1 MKLYNHVR
9 TVIHVN
15 ITNTLSPPVRTIPAS
30 IYVGND
36 KLEHLLAHIGNSLNI
51 EITDIKSKKR
61 NYPLPDVRKIYTL
74 SACNL
79 FKEKILADIGKVIN
93 CPHSTIWVQ
102 KREAKKLLQTDKKFK
117 LLWEICFGAK

>member
-9 TVIHVN
+9 TVIYVN
-15 ITNTLSPPVRTIPAS
+15 ITNTLTPPVRTIPAS
-30 IYVGND
+30 IYVGNN
-36 KLEHLLAHIGNSLNI
+36 KLEHLLAHIGNSLNL
-51 EITDIKSKKR
+51 EVADIKGKKR
-61 NYPLPDVRKIYTL
+61 NEPLPDARKIYSL
-74 SACNL
+74 CACNF
-79 FKEKILADIGKVIN
+79 FKLKTLTDIGKVIN